1 LLFGP
6 SCGAQGAVLFSRNT
20 PERAGLALSG
30 RCTNCGADGQ
40 IVVHHRS
47 PGLNTTRLLCTL
59 YPEQPEQLELP
70 LVTQGGS
77 TATDLTNLEQASLFV
92 LTG

>member
-1 LLFGP
+1 
-6 SCGAQGAVLFSRNT
+6 
-20 PERAGLALSG
+20 
-30 RCTNCGADGQ
+30 
-40 IVVHHRS
+40 
-47 PGLNTTRLLCTL
+47 
-59 YPEQPEQLELP
+59 LP